1 MTKIKKRNALS
12 IFNDFRLK
20 QPTTS
25 IKIEDFPKDENLH
38 SLNLLCKLH
47 TNTKVVSSWW
57 KKNVDGRL
65 VQVNELGEPIFSGER
80 GFEKEIPIETSL
92 KTNKSKI
99 LVTIN
104 KYNFPTSWWTKDKDG
119 GLVQINIKDEDPDI
133 MLPLK
138 SWLRNQAIDTVSL
151 EIRSM
156 KKKAYEYSSKQL
168 EKMIIDEE
176 DKIIKKKGWKGI
188 KIAAAL
194 MIGYIP
200 DL

>member
-1 MTKIKKRNALS
+1 METEMI
-12 IFNDFRLK
+12 IVQNDLGS
-20 QPTTS
+20 TV
-25 IKIEDFPKDENLH
+25 DEY
-38 SLNLLCKLH
+38 
-47 TNTKVVSSWW
+47 
-57 KKNVDGRL
+57 VDGRL
-65 VQVNELGEPIFSGER
+65 VQVNQFGEPIFFGER
-80 GFEKEIPIETSL
+80 GFEKEMPIETSL

>member
-47 TNTKVVSSWW
+47 TNTKAVSSWW

-65 VQVNELGEPIFSGER
+65 VQVNELGEPNFSGER

-104 KYNFPTSWWTKDKDG
+104 KYNFSTSWWT
-119 GLVQINIKDEDPDI
+119 
-133 MLPLK
+133 
-138 SWLRNQAIDTVSL
+138 
-151 EIRSM
+151 
-156 KKKAYEYSSKQL
+156 SSN
-168 EKMIIDEE
+168 
-176 DKIIKKKGWKGI
+176 
-188 KIAAAL
+188 
-194 MIGYIP
+194 
-200 DL
+200 

>member
-1 MTKIKKRNALS
+1 
-12 IFNDFRLK
+12 
-20 QPTTS
+20 
-25 IKIEDFPKDENLH
+25 
-38 SLNLLCKLH
+38 
-47 TNTKVVSSWW
+47 
-57 KKNVDGRL
+57 

-188 KIAAAL
+188 KIAAA
-194 MIGYIP
+194 
-200 DL
+200 

>member
-138 SWLRNQAIDTVSL
+138 SWLRNQAIDIVSI